1 MTPAGPRA
9 KFVPVDPLLT
19 PTALGHL
26 AAIISSSDDAIISK
40 TLDGIITSW
49 NHGAERIYGY
59 TAVEMVGRPLAI
71 LIPPGRANE
80 EPAILQR
87 IREGG
92 VIDHYETVRVAKD
105 GRMIDVS
112 VTISPI
118 RDGEGHIIGASKIAR
133 DITERKRA
141 EARLRHLNE
150 DLERRVL
157 ERTAELQATT
167 DELEAF
173 SYSISH
179 DLRAPLR
186 SIQSFTE
193 LLQQDCLAELG
204 EVGRGYVDRI
214 IQAAQRMDQL
224 TRDILSFAQSGRVA
238 LSSAPV
244 DMNALVAATVKELE
258 PETKGRRIAWRI
270 ADLPAVRGDAGLLRQ
285 VWANLLSNALK
296 YTRKRESAAITV
308 TGAATPEGLLFTVA
322 DNGVGFDMAY
332 VGKLFEIFERLHPDQ
347 FEGTG
352 VGLAHVRRIV
362 ERHGGR
368 IWAEGKPG
376 AGATFSFLLP
386 TQGPAA

>member
-1 MTPAGPRA
+1 M
-9 KFVPVDPLLT
+9 DPLLT

-49 NHGAERIYGY
+49 NHGAQRIYGY
-59 TAVEMVGRPLAI
+59 TALEMVGRPLAV

-80 EPAILQR
+80 ESAILER
-87 IREGG
+87 IRQGG

-118 RDGEGHIIGASKIAR
+118 RDGEGNIIGASKIAR
-133 DITERKRA
+133 DITERKKA
-141 EARLRHLNE
+141 EARLRQLNE

-193 LLQQDCLAELG
+193 LLQQDCAAGLG
-204 EVGRGYVDRI
+204 EAGRGYVARI
-214 IQAAQRMDQL
+214 IQAAQRMDRL
-224 TRDILSFAQSGRVA
+224 TQDILAFAQSGRIA
-238 LSSAPV
+238 LAPGAV
-244 DMNALVAATVKELE
+244 DMNALVAATVRELE
-258 PETKGRRIAWRI
+258 PEARGRRIEWRI

-296 YTRKRESAAITV
+296 YTRKRATASIAV
-308 TGAATPEGLLFTVA
+308 TGAATPEGVLFTVV

-376 AGATFSFLLP
+376 EGATFSFLLP
-386 TQGPAA
+386 A